1 MLYIKCKYAL
11 SCAAYRDDSY
21 TCTKAS
27 DKYYCGIYR
36 QFLGGAIKI
45 YKQNFDPFLER
56 YY

>member
-21 TCTKAS
+21 TCTIDS

-36 QFLGGAIKI
+36 QFICRAIKI
-45 YKQNFDPFLER
+45 NKIKRTLINL
-56 YY
+56 